1 MEEKLFK
8 WLKTFS
14 DKFLDKLI
22 TNKWLLIVTMSA
34 LALFM
39 EITAFNSMFYSIL
52 GVGVTFMALIALTE
66 IEYGIEY
73 KYNSAVE
80 TIIKKPREN
89 WINAFLIGFFGLGL
103 NILLT
108 WVITGNSFQLSHEAS
123 KLSQGAIISTIAIAP
138 IMEELI
144 FRQTLYHD
152 LLKPKMNKWL
162 AFVIAVLVFTLF
174 HIPKTPILFLQYL
187 ISSTS
192 LYFVYDKSKDDVR
205 ASILF
210 HMLNN
215 IIAIL

>member
-8 WLKTFS
+8 WLKTVG
-14 DKFLDKLI
+14 DTFLDKLLV
-22 TNKWLLIVTMSA
+22 NKWLLILIMSA

-39 EITAFNSMFYSIL
+39 EITAFNSVLYSII
-52 GVGVTFMALIALTE
+52 GVIVAFMALIALTDV
-66 IEYGIEY
+66 EYGIDY

-80 TIIKKPREN
+80 TIINKPRYN
-89 WINAFLIGFFGLGL
+89 WITAFIIGFFGLGS
-103 NILLT
+103 NIILT
-108 WVITGNSFQLSHEAS
+108 WLITGNAFQFSHEAN
-123 KLSQGAIISTIAIAP
+123 KLSQGSIISTIAIAP
-138 IMEELI
+138 LMEELI

-152 LLKPKMNKWL
+152 LLKPKMNKWI
-162 AFVIAVLVFTLF
+162 AFSIAVLLFTLF
-174 HIPKTPILFLQYL
+174 HIPKSPILFIQYL

-192 LYFVYDKSKDDVR
+192 LYLVYDKSNDDVR

>member
-8 WLKTFS
+8 WLKTVG
-14 DKFLDKLI
+14 DTFLDKLLV
-22 TNKWLLIVTMSA
+22 NKWLLILIMSA

-39 EITAFNSMFYSIL
+39 EITAFNSVLYSII
-52 GVGVTFMALIALTE
+52 GVIVAFMALIVLTDV
-66 IEYGIEY
+66 EYGIDY

-80 TIIKKPREN
+80 TIINKPRYN
-89 WINAFLIGFFGLGL
+89 WITAFIIGFFGLGS
-103 NILLT
+103 NIILT
-108 WVITGNSFQLSHEAS
+108 WLITGNAFQFSHEAN

-138 IMEELI
+138 LMEELI

-152 LLKPKMNKWL
+152 LLKPKMNKWI
-162 AFVIAVLVFTLF
+162 AFSIAVLLFTLF
-174 HIPKTPILFLQYL
+174 HIPKSPILFIQYL

-192 LYFVYDKSKDDVR
+192 LYLVYDKSNDDVR

>member
-8 WLKTFS
+8 WLKTVG
-14 DKFLDKLI
+14 DKFLDKLLV
-22 TNKWLLIVTMSA
+22 NKWLLILIMSA

-39 EITAFNSMFYSIL
+39 EITAFNSVLYSII
-52 GVGVTFMALIALTE
+52 GVIVAFMALIALTNV
-66 IEYGIEY
+66 EYGINY

-80 TIIKKPREN
+80 TIINKPRYN
-89 WINAFLIGFFGLGL
+89 WINAFIIGFFGLGC
-103 NILLT
+103 NIILT
-108 WVITGNSFQLSHEAS
+108 WLITGNAFQFSHEAN
-123 KLSQGAIISTIAIAP
+123 KFSQGAIISTIAIAP

-152 LLKPKMNKWL
+152 LLKPKMNKWI
-162 AFVIAVLVFTLF
+162 AYGIAVLLFTLF
-174 HIPKTPILFLQYL
+174 HIPKSPILFIQYL
-187 ISSTS
+187 ISSAS
-192 LYFVYDKSKDDVR
+192 LYLVYDKSNDDVR

>member
-8 WLKTFS
+8 WLKTLG

-22 TNKWLLIVTMSA
+22 TNKWLLIVVMSS

-39 EITAFNSMFYSIL
+39 EITSFTSMLYSIM
-52 GVGVTFMALIALTE
+52 GVGVAFMALLALTDV
-66 IEYGIEY
+66 EYGIEY
-73 KYNSAVE
+73 QYQSSVE
-80 TIIKKPREN
+80 TIMKKPRQN
-89 WINAFLIGFFGLGL
+89 WLNAFLVGFFGLGL

-108 WVITGNSFQLSHEAS
+108 WMITGDTFQFSHEAS

-144 FRQTLYHD
+144 FRQTLYHN
-152 LLKPKMNKWL
+152 LLKPKMNKWV
-162 AFVIAVLVFTLF
+162 AFSIAVLVFTLF
-174 HIPKTPILFLQYL
+174 HIPKTPLLFTQYL

-192 LYFVYDKSKDDVR
+192 LYLVYDQSKDDVR
-205 ASILF
+205 TSILF